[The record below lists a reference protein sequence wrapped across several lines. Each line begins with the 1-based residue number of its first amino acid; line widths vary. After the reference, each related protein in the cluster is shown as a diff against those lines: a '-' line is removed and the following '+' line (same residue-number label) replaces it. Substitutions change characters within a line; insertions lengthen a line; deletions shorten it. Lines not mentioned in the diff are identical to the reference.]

1 MTTVEEKKATKAP
14 GPAPGGKR
22 DYSSFSNLWFSSR
35 PVILIVGLILFSL
48 YTNDAIID
56 YRMDEYNRSM
66 EALSRN
72 YNSGHALNM
81 LARFELIKQR
91 QNLQEEADETALELK
106 LQSLAS
112 GKLIEGKVRE
122 KSVQTK
128 TIEMVIH
135 GVGFLLGKQRA
146 EVEVSTGMA
155 QELEVAYFYERSRKY
170 DKAIGVYTRGLEGKN
185 VSPEVGATL
194 LLHRGFCA
202 SLLGDY
208 SKAMADFKQAASL
221 VPESEEARVA
231 NRLSE
236 ITFGLQEQVRIA
248 KESKNQSPFQSGRQL
263 FLLAN
268 YAEAAKSLQKVI
280 SDARADSTQRM
291 ESRYLYARAQEEL
304 GQDSDAVLTYRSLIQ
319 SDPDGAFAKKANRR
333 LYVLGKFYSNDEDL
347 AKSAL
352 KKIEQYQDFK
362 FINSLKSLEVT
373 RVPRAV
379 AHPDPDEAAVPVGG
393 GVEKLGKLDAVKAD
407 DLRGQTAAAVAN
419 PGEAEKVAVTLK
431 KDVQVTRRAAPKI
444 MADPLRREAI
454 FASLQDNQGELEFI
468 YQKFLRKGAP
478 FEGNLTLRILIE
490 PSGRVRDAR
499 IVTDK
504 SSVDNAM
511 FTTEILQTVKKWR
524 FREDPGANADIPVS
538 FPVRFVNKE

>member
-1 MTTVEEKKATKAP
+1 MTIVEEKKEIKA
-14 GPAPGGKR
+14 APEAGAKR
-22 DYSSFSNLWFSSR
+22 QYGALSEMWFSSR
-35 PVILIVGLILFSL
+35 PVILILGLILFSL

-91 QNLQEEADETALELK
+91 QNLAEEADETALELK

-112 GKLIEGKVRE
+112 GKLIESKVRE
-122 KSVQTK
+122 KSTQTK
-128 TIEMVIH
+128 AIEMVIH
-135 GVGFLLGKQRA
+135 GVGFILGKERA
-146 EVEVSTGMA
+146 RVDVPVGMA

-170 DKAIGVYTRGLEGKN
+170 DKAIGVYTLGLEGKN
-185 VSPEVGATL
+185 VSPDVGATL

-208 SKAMADFKQAASL
+208 AKAMEDFKRAAAL

-231 NRLSE
+231 TRLSE
-236 ITFGLQEQVRIA
+236 ITFGLQEQVRLA

-268 YAEAAKSLQKVI
+268 YADAARSLQKVI
-280 SDARADSTQRM
+280 ADAKADPAQQM

-319 SDPDGAFAKKANRR
+319 SDPEGAFAKKANRR

-373 RVPRAV
+373 RDR
-379 AHPDPDEAAVPVGG
+379 
-393 GVEKLGKLDAVKAD
+393 KS
-407 DLRGQTAAAVAN
+407 
-419 PGEAEKVAVTLK
+419 
-431 KDVQVTRRAAPKI
+431 TR
-444 MADPLRREAI
+444 L
-454 FASLQDNQGELEFI
+454 N
-468 YQKFLRKGAP
+468 
-478 FEGNLTLRILIE
+478 
-490 PSGRVRDAR
+490 
-499 IVTDK
+499 
-504 SSVDNAM
+504 SSH
-511 FTTEILQTVKKWR
+511 
-524 FREDPGANADIPVS
+524 
-538 FPVRFVNKE
+538 